1 MLPRVPVSRTV
12 SLIDPA
18 IVPVYDGHDLHPD
31 PDEGDLLEL
40 PGPRARYEQ
49 LAAQLRRDIY
59 VGIHQPGAALP
70 AEWQLGE
77 TYKMSRALVNRAL
90 QVLADADLVSQQ
102 QGRGTFVRHR
112 RRFRAAVT
120 IPRAGNASVGERE
133 HRALAVL
140 LGAAVEDEPASSA
153 LELRFLHDAAAP
165 DSPPV
170 LVVIITEETGGEG
183 TRGVAHASVLALAT
197 VQKALSGEIGGWNLA
212 GASVEA
218 RPADGD

>member
-1 MLPRVPVSRTV
+1 MLPRVPVRRTV

-18 IVPVYDGHDLHPD
+18 IAPVYDGHDLHPD

-59 VGIHQPGAALP
+59 AGIHLPGAALP

-90 QVLADADLVSQQ
+90 QVLADADLVSQE
-102 QGRGTFVRHR
+102 QGRGTFVRYR
-112 RRFRAAVT
+112 RRFRASVT
-120 IPRAGNASVGERE
+120 VPRAGDAPVDTSE
-133 HRALAVL
+133 HAALTVL

-153 LELRFLHDAAAP
+153 LEIRFEHDAAAP
-165 DSPPV
+165 GSPPA

-183 TRGVAHASVLALAT
+183 TEGVAHAAVLALAT
-197 VQKALSGEIGGWNLA
+197 VQKALSGEIAGWDLSA
-212 GASVEA
+212 ARVEA